1 MAPNRILGVNPK
13 NAYNFMH
20 FLETRGVYDYN
31 TLKPYQL
38 ANLFLEYQAD
48 YHDAN
53 FAKAKAGQLNISA
66 REMNEP
72 FTMCAVASMA
82 ETAESDQ
89 DYEAMRC
96 IGAALQASVEGGAN
110 VYRAIALAIRCKE
123 KLEYQDEINEDE
135 VIIDDVERVFNCGST
150 EGRLRQCEEFSPYH
164 NIFEMLTQLAKGR
177 EKHRQA
183 IAHPGKFTSKDAA
196 DRARE
201 ELQDM
206 LDKKQDEI
214 RQAIATFELKKLE
227 EMIKSKQE
235 MLVEEQ
241 KYMKE
246 QNLTEERFLAENS
259 LELQGTT
266 IGLEM
271 VEDLV
276 EQLVE
281 GHSHEDNEDLI
292 ED

>member
-1 MAPNRILGVNPK
+1 MAPNRILGVNAK

-48 YHDAN
+48 FHDAN
-53 FAKAKAGQLNISA
+53 FAKAKAGQLSLSA

-110 VYRAIALAIRCKE
+110 VYRAIGLAIRCKE
-123 KLEYQDEINEDE
+123 KLEYEEEINEDE
-135 VIIDDVERVFNCGST
+135 EIIDDVERVFNCGST

-164 NIFEMLTQLAKGR
+164 NLFEMLTNLAKGR

-183 IAHPGKFTSKDAA
+183 LANPGKFTSKDAA

-201 ELQDM
+201 DMQEL
-206 LDKKQDEI
+206 LDKQQDEI
-214 RQAIATFELKKLE
+214 RAMIAKFEAQQLVE
-227 EMIKSKQE
+227 IIKSKQE

-246 QNLTEERFLAENS
+246 QNLSEERFLAENN
-259 LELQGTT
+259 LEIQGTT
-266 IGLEM
+266 IGLEI

-281 GHSHEDNEDLI
+281 GHTHDDNEDLV